1 MTSTKTS
8 IQICKG
14 HLEYCVL
21 QIISRRETQVSDLI
35 TELIDVNLI
44 NVEGTIYPIL
54 NQMHLKSLIID
65 RLEEIPELGL
75 SKKIYTITD
84 EGKTKLELL
93 STKWDVLVR
102 ATNQITSK
110 N

>member
-1 MTSTKTS
+1 MTNTES
-8 IQICKG
+8 IIQTCKDQ
-14 HLEYCVL
+14 LEFCVL
-21 QIISRRETQVSDLI
+21 QIISRGETKISDLI

-54 NQMHLKSLIID
+54 NQMHLKSLITD

-84 EGKTKLELL
+84 EGKTKLVLL

>member
-1 MTSTKTS
+1 MTNTESIIKT
-8 IQICKG
+8 CKD
-14 HLEYCVL
+14 HLEFCVL
-21 QIISRRETQVSDLI
+21 QIISRGETKISDLI

-54 NQMHLKSLIID
+54 NQMHLKSLITD

-84 EGKTKLELL
+84 EGKTKLVLL